1 MLDHDNRVR
10 DEFTRQ
16 AETFST
22 SSAITDAALT
32 QRFVDALGEAAR
44 GSVLDVA
51 CGPGILSA
59 AIAKTARD
67 VVAFDLTP
75 QMLNKAA
82 QRCSEAGLGNVSF
95 REGTANELPFA
106 DAAFDAVM
114 TRLSVHHFER
124 PGRVMSE
131 IFRVL
136 RPGGSFVIADV
147 ISSEL
152 PAESELQNA
161 IEILRD
167 PSHVRMLPGSELA
180 ALVKEAGFTVE
191 SLATWDKPREFEE
204 WMGIVNDPSR
214 VPPLRAVVWA
224 LASAGA
230 SAGMGLALDGE
241 KIRLFDR
248 WNLIAARAQTGRLR
262 AGYLPQEK
270 SAGSPMV
277 AADGRQQGCY
287 DAQN

>member
-16 AETFST
+16 AETLSA

-67 VVAFDLTP
+67 VEAFDLTP
-75 QMLNKAA
+75 QMLEKAA
-82 QRCSEAGLGNVSF
+82 QRCGAAGLGNVSF

-106 DAAFDAVM
+106 DAAFDAVV
-114 TRLSVHHFER
+114 TRLSVHHFDR
-124 PGRVMSE
+124 PNRVMSE

-167 PSHVRMLPGSELA
+167 PSHVRMLPGSELT

-214 VPPLRAVVWA
+214 VPPLRAVVQA
-224 LASAGA
+224 LAGAGA

-241 KIRLFDR
+241 RIRLFHR
-248 WNLIAARAQTGRLR
+248 WNLIEARKP
-262 AGYLPQEK
+262 AG
-270 SAGSPMV
+270 
-277 AADGRQQGCY
+277 
-287 DAQN
+287 

>member
-16 AETFST
+16 AETFSA
-22 SSAITDAALT
+22 SAAITDAALT
-32 QRFVDALGEAAR
+32 QRFVDALGNAAS

-59 AIAKTARD
+59 AIARSARE
-67 VVAFDLTP
+67 VTAFDLTP

-82 QRCSEAGLGNVSF
+82 QHCAEAGVGNVSF
-95 REGTANELPFA
+95 REGNAAELPFVN
-106 DAAFDAVM
+106 AAFDAAV
-114 TRLSVHHFER
+114 TRLSVHHFDQ

-136 RPGGSFVIADV
+136 RPGGRFVVADV
-147 ISSEL
+147 ISSEV

-167 PSHVRMLPGSELA
+167 PSHVRMLPGSELTS
-180 ALVKEAGFTVE
+180 LVKEAGFAIE
-191 SLATWDKPREFEE
+191 SLTTWDKPREFEE
-204 WMGIVNDPSR
+204 WMGIVNDAAR
-214 VPPLRAVVWA
+214 IPPLRAVVRA

-230 SAGMGLALDGE
+230 SAGMGLSLDGG
-241 KIRLFDR
+241 KVGFFHR
-248 WNLIAARAQTGRLR
+248 WNLIVARKP
-262 AGYLPQEK
+262 AG
-270 SAGSPMV
+270 
-277 AADGRQQGCY
+277 
-287 DAQN
+287 